1 MDERTIQIRVGI
13 VVVVAAIAT
22 FLLILFFGE
31 KGPLFRKTK
40 TIYMRFDQ
48 APGASPET
56 PIRKNGV
63 LVGRVSNVELLPEG
77 GVVLTA
83 WISDQYAIFR
93 NEMVVIRTGS
103 LIGDAVI
110 DFVPGRRTDAPKDRI
125 EDQELIGQTAVA
137 NDPITVLTNL
147 EDKFANA
154 FYKIELASEK
164 IAETAIKISQLSD
177 NANAVVNNNSEQF
190 QRIIS
195 KTEVAMDHFHS
206 AMTSIDSIVGDP
218 ELRVQ
223 LKEAL
228 RGMPDLLADSK
239 ETLADARRTLDSF
252 QRMSERADKTLANLQ
267 QFTEPLAG
275 KGDKLVESAQQAI
288 SNIDQ
293 LLGEL
298 VDFSRA
304 LNSNEGSLG
313 RLIHDRELYD
323 RLGRAAKNI
332 ETSSRRLEPILADVK
347 TFTDKLA
354 RDPGQLGARGLLDRR
369 PPGAGVKFSTGTLDH
384 DVPFS
389 RP

>member
-1 MDERTIQIRVGI
+1 MDERTLQIRVGI
-13 VVVVAAIAT
+13 VVIVAALAT
-22 FLLILFFGE
+22 FLLVLFFRE
-31 KGPLFRKTK
+31 KGPLFHSTK
-40 TIYMRFDQ
+40 TVYMRFDQ

-63 LVGRVSNVELLPEG
+63 LVGRVSKVELLPEG

-83 WISDQYAIFR
+83 WINDKYTIKR

-103 LIGDAVI
+103 LIGDAVLE
-110 DFVPGRRTDAPKDRI
+110 FVPSRNKEDSSAPI
-125 EDQELIGQTAVA
+125 EDLELIGRTAVA
-137 NDPITVLTNL
+137 NDPISVLTNL
-147 EDKFANA
+147 EDKFAGA

-164 IAETAIKISQLSD
+164 IAETAVKISQLAD

-195 KTEVAMDHFHS
+195 KTEIGMDHFHS

-223 LKEAL
+223 LKKAL
-228 RGMPDLLADSK
+228 QGLPSLLEDSK
-239 ETLADARRTLDSF
+239 ATLTDARSTLESFRRMSDRADATL
-252 QRMSERADKTLANLQ
+252 ENLQ

-275 KGDKLVESAQQAI
+275 KGEKLVESAQRAI
-288 SNIDQ
+288 GNIDQ

-298 VDFSRA
+298 VSFSQA

-313 RLIHDRELYD
+313 RMIHDRELYD
-323 RLGRAAKNI
+323 RLGRAAQNL
-332 ETSSRRLEPILADVK
+332 ESSSRRLEPILADVK
-347 TFTDKLA
+347 IFTDKLA

-369 PPGAGVKFSTGTLDH
+369 PAGAGVKFGTGEYDRE
-384 DVPFS
+384 FQFN

>member
-1 MDERTIQIRVGI
+1 MDERTIRIRVGI
-13 VVVVAAIAT
+13 VVLMAAVAT

-40 TIYMRFDQ
+40 TVYLRFAQ
-48 APGASPET
+48 APGVSPET

-63 LVGRVSNVELLPEG
+63 LVGRVSEVELLPEG

-83 WISDQYAIFR
+83 WISDKYAIFR

-103 LIGDAVI
+103 LIGNAVL
-110 DFVPGRRTDAPKDRI
+110 DFVPSNKPDASKDLI
-125 EDQELIGQTAVA
+125 EDQELIGETAVA
-137 NDPITVLTNL
+137 NDPVTVLTNL
-147 EDKFANA
+147 EDKFATA

-164 IAETAIKISQLSD
+164 IAETAVKVSQLAD
-177 NANAVVNNNSEQF
+177 NANAVVSNNSEQF
-190 QRIIS
+190 QRIIA

-206 AMTSIDSIVGDP
+206 AMTSIDAIVGDP

-223 LKEAL
+223 LKQAL
-228 RGMPDLLADSK
+228 QGLPDLMTESK
-239 ETLADARRTLDSF
+239 LTLTDARTTLKSFDQMSQRADATL
-252 QRMSERADKTLANLQ
+252 QNIQ

-275 KGDKLVESAQQAI
+275 KGDKLVESAQRAI

-298 VDFSRA
+298 VEFSRA

-313 RLIHDRELYD
+313 RMIHDRELYD

-332 ETSSRRLEPILADVK
+332 EMSSRRLEPILSDVK
-347 TFTDKLA
+347 VFTDKLA

-369 PPGAGVKFSTGTLDH
+369 PTGAGTKFGAGTFER
-384 DVPFS
+384 DVEFS